1 MKRLLLATP
10 LVLALAACPS
20 DDDRNA
26 QVPADTIAR
35 DTTPQDL
42 GSITADIPPAAP
54 DTFTPPKPQAPRPQT
69 TRYPMA
75 PAALTEAVE
84 REQAFSNFCY
94 REFGLKSDPRLR
106 GGVAM
111 LVTIGRNGV
120 TAARV
125 AADSWSST
133 SGQAVNECLN
143 ERAANAWKVS
153 PGEIRPGTYQVDL
166 RFTGG
171 GT

>member
-10 LVLALAACPS
+10 LVLALAACPK
-20 DDDRNA
+20 DDQNA
-26 QVPADTIAR
+26 QMPVDTIAR
-35 DTTPQDL
+35 DTTPL
-42 GSITADIPPAAP
+42 NPEAIATALPPPAP
-54 DTFTPPKPQAPRPQT
+54 DTFTPPKPEPRPAA
-69 TRYPMA
+69 TRYATA
-75 PAALTEAVE
+75 PAPLMEAVE

-111 LVTIGRNGV
+111 LVTVGRTGV
-120 TAARV
+120 SAARV
-125 AADSWSST
+125 AADTWSSS
-133 SGQAVNECLN
+133 SGKAVNECLN

-153 PGEIRPGTYQVDL
+153 PAEVRPGTYQVDL

>member
-1 MKRLLLATP
+1 MKRLIFAAP
-10 LVLALAACPS
+10 LVLMLVACPK
-20 DDDRNA
+20 DDDENV
-26 QVPADTIAR
+26 QVPVDTVAR
-35 DTTPQDL
+35 DTAPTDL
-42 GSITADIPPAAP
+42 GDLATNLPPVAP
-54 DTFTPPKPQAPRPQT
+54 DTFTPPKPDPRPQPS
-69 TRYPMA
+69 RYA
-75 PAALTEAVE
+75 PAPPELMNAVE

-111 LVTIGRNGV
+111 LVTVGRNGV

-125 AADSWSST
+125 AADSWSSS
-133 SGQAVNECLN
+133 SGKPVNECLN

-153 PGEIRPGTYQVDL
+153 PGEVRAGTYQVDL

-171 GT
+171 T

>member
-1 MKRLLLATP
+1 MKTLSLALP
-10 LVLALAACPS
+10 LVLALVGCPK
-20 DDDRNA
+20 DDDDNA
-26 QVPADTIAR
+26 QVPVDTIAR
-35 DTTPQDL
+35 DTTPLNLD
-42 GSITADIPPAAP
+42 SIQTALPPAAP
-54 DTFTPPKPQAPRPQT
+54 DTFTPPRPDPTQ
-69 TRYPMA
+69 RPARIPPA
-75 PAALTEAVE
+75 PAPLMEAVE

-111 LVTIGRNGV
+111 LVTVGRNGV

-125 AADSWSST
+125 EADSWSSNI
-133 SGQAVNECLN
+133 GKAVNQCLN
-143 ERAANAWKVS
+143 ERAAKAWKVA
-153 PGEIRPGTYQVDL
+153 PGEVRAGTYQVDL

>member
-10 LVLALAACPS
+10 LVLALAACPK
-20 DDDRNA
+20 DDQNA
-26 QVPADTIAR
+26 QMPVDTIAR
-35 DTTPQDL
+35 DTTPLNPDA
-42 GSITADIPPAAP
+42 IATALPPPAP
-54 DTFTPPKPQAPRPQT
+54 DTFTPPKVETRPAAT
-69 TRYPMA
+69 PYATA
-75 PAALTEAVE
+75 PAPLMEAVE

-111 LVTIGRNGV
+111 LVTVGRTGV
-120 TAARV
+120 SAARV
-125 AADSWSST
+125 AADTWSSS
-133 SGQAVNECLN
+133 SGKAVNECLN

-153 PGEIRPGTYQVDL
+153 PAEVRPGTYQVDL

>member
-10 LVLALAACPS
+10 LVLALAACPK
-20 DDDRNA
+20 DDQNA
-26 QVPADTIAR
+26 QVALDTIAR
-35 DTTPQDL
+35 DTTPLNPD
-42 GSITADIPPAAP
+42 SIAMALPPAAP
-54 DTFTPPKPQAPRPQT
+54 DTFTPPKLEPRP
-69 TRYPMA
+69 A
-75 PAALTEAVE
+75 PAARYAAAPAPLMEAVE

-111 LVTIGRNGV
+111 LVTVGRNGV
-120 TAARV
+120 SAARV
-125 AADSWSST
+125 AADSWSSS
-133 SGQAVNECLN
+133 SGKAVNECLN

-153 PGEIRPGTYQVDL
+153 PAEVRPGTYQVDL

-171 GT
+171 T

>member
-1 MKRLLLATP
+1 MNRLLLATP
-10 LVLALAACPS
+10 LVLALAACPK
-20 DDDRNA
+20 DDRNA
-26 QVPADTIAR
+26 QVPVDTIAR
-35 DTTPQDL
+35 DTTPLNPD
-42 GSITADIPPAAP
+42 SIAMVLPPAAP
-54 DTFTPPKPQAPRPQT
+54 DTFTPPKPPP
-69 TRYPMA
+69 A
-75 PAALTEAVE
+75 PAERYATAPPPLMAAVE

-111 LVTIGRNGV
+111 LVTVGRNGV
-120 TAARV
+120 SAARV
-125 AADSWSST
+125 AADTWSSS
-133 SGQAVNECLN
+133 SGKAVNECLN

-153 PGEIRPGTYQVDL
+153 PAEVRPGIYQVDL

>member
-1 MKRLLLATP
+1 MKRLILAAP
-10 LVLALAACPS
+10 LVLMLVACPK
-20 DDDRNA
+20 DDDENV
-26 QVPADTIAR
+26 QVPVDTVAR
-35 DTTPQDL
+35 DTAPTDLSAITPNL
-42 GSITADIPPAAP
+42 PPAAP
-54 DTFTPPKPQAPRPQT
+54 DTFTRPKPEPRQPGG
-69 TRYPMA
+69 RYPSA
-75 PAALTEAVE
+75 PAELMSAVE

-111 LVTIGRNGV
+111 LVTVGRNGV

-125 AADSWSST
+125 AADSWSSS
-133 SGQAVNECLN
+133 SGKPVNECLN
-143 ERAANAWKVS
+143 ERAAGAWKIS
-153 PGEIRPGTYQVDL
+153 PGEVRPGTYQVDL

>member
-1 MKRLLLATP
+1 MKRPFFATTIV
-10 LVLALAACPS
+10 LVLAACPKG
-20 DDDRNA
+20 DDEGTQIA
-26 QVPADTIAR
+26 MDTIAR
-35 DTTPQDL
+35 DTTPLNLD
-42 GSITADIPPAAP
+42 SIKSTLPPVAP
-54 DTFTPPKPQAPRPQT
+54 DTFTRPKAEPQPRT
-69 TRYPMA
+69 TRYPAA
-75 PAALTEAVE
+75 PAALMAAVE

-111 LVTIGRNGV
+111 LVTVGRAGV

-133 SGQAVNECLN
+133 SGKAVNECLD
-143 ERAANAWKVS
+143 ERAANAWKIS
-153 PGEIRPGTYQVDL
+153 PTEVKPGIYQVDL

-171 GT
+171 T

>member
-1 MKRLLLATP
+1 MKRPCLAIP
-10 LVLALAACPS
+10 LVLVLAACPK
-20 DDDRNA
+20 DDDRDA
-26 QVPADTIAR
+26 QVPVDTIAR

-42 GSITADIPPAAP
+42 SAITPDIPPAAP
-54 DTFTPPKPQAPRPQT
+54 DTFTPPKPETPRQRT
-69 TRYPMA
+69 IRYPVA
-75 PAALTEAVE
+75 PAALMEAVE

-106 GGVAM
+106 GGVAL
-111 LVTIGRNGV
+111 LVTVGRNGV

-125 AADSWSST
+125 AADTWSSA
-133 SGQAVNECLN
+133 SGKAVNECLN

-153 PGEIRPGTYQVDL
+153 PGDISPGTYQVDL

-171 GT
+171 T

>member
-10 LVLALAACPS
+10 LVLVLAACPK
-20 DDDRNA
+20 DDQNA
-26 QVPADTIAR
+26 QVNVDTIAR
-35 DTTPQDL
+35 DTTPLNLD
-42 GSITADIPPAAP
+42 SIATALPPPAP
-54 DTFTPPKPQAPRPQT
+54 DTFTPPKPEPRPVA
-69 TRYPMA
+69 TRYPTA
-75 PAALTEAVE
+75 PAPLMEAVE

-111 LVTIGRNGV
+111 LVTVGRTGV
-120 TAARV
+120 SAARV
-125 AADSWSST
+125 AADSWSSN
-133 SGQAVNECLN
+133 SGKAVNDCLN

-153 PGEIRPGTYQVDL
+153 PSEVRPGTYQVDL

-171 GT
+171 T

>member
-1 MKRLLLATP
+1 MKRLLLVTP
-10 LVLALAACPS
+10 LVLALVACPK
-20 DDDRNA
+20 DDDQGT
-26 QVPADTIAR
+26 QVPVDTIAR

-42 GSITADIPPAAP
+42 SSITTDIPPAAP
-54 DTFTPPKPQAPRPQT
+54 DTFTPPKLETRPQP
-69 TRYPMA
+69 TRYATA
-75 PAALTEAVE
+75 PAALMEAVE

-111 LVTIGRNGV
+111 LVTVGRNGV

-125 AADSWSST
+125 AADTWSSS
-133 SGQAVNECLN
+133 SGKAVNECLN

-153 PGEIRPGTYQVDL
+153 PADVRPGTYQVDL

-171 GT
+171 T